1 MRVKR
6 AETGHTLFLLQMGRI
21 LLRGT
26 KIVPGERM
34 NRLLRLQKQ
43 LLPDLME
50 VMRKRYEIMRH
61 IQLMQPVGRR
71 SLAVALDS
79 TERILRSEVD
89 FLRTQ
94 GLVRVDSVGMSLTE
108 RGTDLLSEMEP
119 LIKDLFG
126 LTDLEV
132 RLARRLGLK
141 KVVIVSGDADQSDW
155 VKKEMGRSGAR
166 MLRQMAR
173 PDQVIAVAGGTTV
186 AAVAEMMTPTPS
198 LKSTMFVPARGG
210 LGEAVELEANYIASL
225 MAKKTGGDY
234 RLMHV
239 PDQLSDETRDM
250 LLREPHIQEVM
261 ELLREARIVV
271 HGIGEATKMAI
282 RRKSSPEEV
291 AHIQHSG
298 AVGEAFGYYFNPSGE
313 IVSRVRTV
321 GLQLEDL
328 GGIELII
335 AVAGGRSKAQ
345 AIAAVCPA
353 VGIDVLITDEAA
365 ARAILED
372 TEMNGEKPSNQNG
385 LC

>member
-1 MRVKR
+1 
-6 AETGHTLFLLQMGRI
+6 MGRI

-26 KIVPGERM
+26 KNVPGEKM
-34 NRLLRLQKQ
+34 DELLRLQKQ

-61 IQLMQPVGRR
+61 LQLMQPVGRR
-71 SLAVALDS
+71 SLAAALDS
-79 TERILRSEVD
+79 TERTLRSEVD
-89 FLRTQ
+89 FLRSQ
-94 GLVRVDSVGMSLTE
+94 GLVCVDSVGMSLTE
-108 RGTDLLSEMEP
+108 RGSDLLSEMEP

-132 RLARRLGLK
+132 RLARRLGLNK
-141 KVVIVSGDADQSDW
+141 AVIVPGDADQSDW
-155 VKKEMGRSGAR
+155 VKKEIGRSGAR
-166 MLRQMAR
+166 LLRQMAQ
-173 PDQVIAVAGGTTV
+173 PDQVIAVTGGTTV
-186 AAVAEMMTPTPS
+186 AAVAEMMTPTPG
-198 LKSTMFVPARGG
+198 LKSSIFVPARGG

-239 PDQLSDETRDM
+239 PDQLSDETREM
-250 LLREPHIQEVM
+250 LLREPHIQEVLA
-261 ELLREARIVV
+261 LLHQARIVV

-282 RRKSSPEEV
+282 RRKSSPDEV

-298 AVGEAFGYYFNPSGE
+298 AVGEAFGYYFNPKGK

-321 GLQLEDL
+321 GLQMEDL
-328 GGIELII
+328 SEIELII
-335 AVAGGRSKAQ
+335 AVAGGRSKAH

-365 ARAILED
+365 ARAIL
-372 TEMNGEKPSNQNG
+372 GESETSGEEQSNLNVSNHQVHQA
-385 LC
+385 

>member
-1 MRVKR
+1 MQR
-6 AETGHTLFLLQMGRI
+6 AETGHALFLPRMGRI

-26 KIVPGERM
+26 KNVPGEKM
-34 NRLLRLQKQ
+34 NQLLRLQKQ
-43 LLPDLME
+43 LLPDLLE

-71 SLAVALDS
+71 SLAGALDS

-141 KVVIVSGDADQSDW
+141 KVIIVPGDADQSDW

-166 MLRQMAR
+166 LLRQMAQ
-173 PDQVIAVAGGTTV
+173 PEQVIAVTGGTTV

-198 LKSTMFVPARGG
+198 LKSAMFVPARGG

-239 PDQLSDETRDM
+239 PDQLSDEAREM

-261 ELLREARIVV
+261 ELLRKARIVV

-282 RRKSSPEEV
+282 RRKSSPDEV

-321 GLQLEDL
+321 GLQLDDM
-328 GGIELII
+328 GGIESII

-353 VGIDVLITDEAA
+353 VGNDVLITDEAA
-365 ARAILED
+365 ALTILE
-372 TEMNGEKPSNQNG
+372 EIESRGEKPSNQNG
-385 LC
+385 S